1 MPWGMTDGTG
11 LKNRGHT
18 QADVDE
24 RRAAVAEYSGAD
36 LDTIAKCAIDPE
48 KAAHNCENMIGSTQ
62 VPLGYAG
69 PVKISGEYANGEF
82 IVPLATTE
90 GALIASIGRGM
101 SVINAAGGSRTR
113 VFGDYMTRAPVLR
126 VRDLEHACQTI
137 QWIDAHEEEIK
148 AAVAG
153 TTSHGKLA
161 KIEKFP
167 MGRGLY
173 LRFSFETGDAMGM
186 NMATIASEAACRVI
200 EEATGAVMVS
210 VSGNMCSDKK
220 PAAINMIEGRG
231 KTVVAEALI
240 PADIVEAKLHTTAAA
255 IVETNV
261 RKNLIGSSMAG
272 TLGANAHAANMV
284 AAFYIATGQDPAQV
298 IGGSMT
304 LTDCEDVDGNLYIS
318 VRMPAVELGTV
329 GGGTGLPCQTEAL
342 NIMGCKGAGKARKL
356 AEILSVTVLA
366 GELSTLG
373 AQAAGHLGKAHA
385 ELGRGKKCQ

>member
-1 MPWGMTDGTG
+1 MSDGTG

-18 QADVDE
+18 HADVAE
-24 RRAAVAEYSGAD
+24 RLSAVEEYSGVK
-36 LDTIAKCAIDPE
+36 LENISKNSIPPE
-48 KAAHNCENMIGSTQ
+48 AASHNCENMIGSTQ

-69 PVKISGEYANGEF
+69 PVNVAGEYAFGEF
-82 IVPLATTE
+82 LVPLATTE
-90 GALIASIGRGM
+90 GALIASISRGM
-101 SVINAAGGSRTR
+101 SVINASGGSRTR

-126 VRDLEHACQTI
+126 VRDLEHACQCI
-137 QWIDAHEEEIK
+137 QWIDAHEDEIK
-148 AAVAG
+148 AAAAS
-153 TTSHGKLA
+153 TTSHGKLV

-167 MGRGLY
+167 MGRGIY

-200 EEATGAVMVS
+200 EQATGSVMVS

-220 PAAINMIEGRG
+220 AAAINMIEGRG
-231 KTVVAEALI
+231 KTVIAEALI
-240 PADIVEAKLHTTAAA
+240 PSNIVESKLHTTAEA
-255 IVETNV
+255 IVETNI
-261 RKNLIGSSMAG
+261 RKNLIGSSLSG

-298 IGGSMT
+298 VGGSLT
-304 LTDCEDVDGNLYIS
+304 LTNCENIDGNLYIS

-329 GGGTGLPCQTEAL
+329 GGGTSLPCQSEAL
-342 NIMGCKGAGKARKL
+342 EIMGCKGTGKARKL

-366 GELSTLG
+366 GELSTLA
-373 AQAAGHLGKAHA
+373 AQAAGQLGKAHA

>member
-1 MPWGMTDGTG
+1 MSDGLG
-11 LKNRGHT
+11 LKNRGRT

-24 RRAAVAEYSGAD
+24 RRTAVEEFSGAKLESITQCCFD
-36 LDTIAKCAIDPE
+36 GE
-48 KAAHNCENMIGSTQ
+48 AASRNCENMIGSIQ
-62 VPLGYAG
+62 IPLGYAG

-90 GALIASIGRGM
+90 GALIASISRGM

-137 QWIDAHEEEIK
+137 QWIDAHEDEIK
-148 AAVAG
+148 EAVKS
-153 TTSHGKLA
+153 TTSHGRLA

-173 LRFSFETGDAMGM
+173 LRFYFETGDAMGM
-186 NMATIASEAACRVI
+186 NMATIASEAACRLI
-200 EEATGAVMVS
+200 EEATGAELVS

-220 PAAINMIEGRG
+220 AAAINMIEGRG

-240 PADIVEAKLHTTAAA
+240 PSEIVEQKLHATAEA

-284 AAFYIATGQDPAQV
+284 AAFYLATGQDPAQV
-298 IGGSMT
+298 VGGSLT
-304 LTDCEDVDGNLYIS
+304 LTDCENVDGNLYIS
-318 VRMPAVELGTV
+318 VRMPAVEVGTV
-329 GGGTGLPCQTEAL
+329 GGGTSLPTQSECL
-342 NIMGCKGAGKARKL
+342 NVLGCKGNGKARKL

-366 GELSTLG
+366 GELSTLA
-373 AQAAGHLGKAHA
+373 AQAAGQLGKAHA

>member
-1 MPWGMTDGTG
+1 MSDGTG

-18 QADVDE
+18 QADVSE
-24 RRAAVAEYSGAD
+24 RLSAVEEYSGVK
-36 LDTIAKCAIDPE
+36 LENISKNSIPPE
-48 KAAHNCENMIGSTQ
+48 AAAHNCENMIGSTQ
-62 VPLGYAG
+62 IPLGYAG
-69 PVKISGEYANGEF
+69 PVTVAGEYAFGEF
-82 IVPLATTE
+82 LVPLATTE
-90 GALIASIGRGM
+90 GALIASISRGM
-101 SVINAAGGSRTR
+101 SVINASGGSRTR

-126 VRDLEHACQTI
+126 VRDLEHACQCI
-137 QWIDAHEEEIK
+137 QWIDAHEDEIK
-148 AAVAG
+148 AAAAS
-153 TTSHGKLA
+153 TTSHGKLV
-161 KIEKFP
+161 KIEKYP
-167 MGRGLY
+167 MGRGIY

-220 PAAINMIEGRG
+220 AAAINMIEGRG

-240 PADIVEAKLHTTAAA
+240 PSEIVESRLHTTAEA
-255 IVETNV
+255 IVETNI
-261 RKNLIGSSMAG
+261 RKNLIGSSMSG

-298 IGGSMT
+298 VGGSLT
-304 LTDCEDVDGNLYIS
+304 LTNCENLDGNLYIS

-329 GGGTGLPCQTEAL
+329 GGGTSLPCQSEAL
-342 NIMGCKGAGKARKL
+342 EIMGCKGAGKARKL

-366 GELSTLG
+366 GELSTLA
-373 AQAAGHLGKAHA
+373 AQAAGQLGKAHA

>member
-1 MPWGMTDGTG
+1 MSDGTG

-18 QADVDE
+18 QADVSD
-24 RRAAVAEYSGAD
+24 RLSAVEEYSGVK
-36 LDTIAKCAIDPE
+36 LENISKNSIPPE
-48 KAAHNCENMIGSTQ
+48 AAAHNCENMIGSTQ
-62 VPLGYAG
+62 IPLGYAG
-69 PVKISGEYANGEF
+69 PVTVAGEYAFGEF
-82 IVPLATTE
+82 LVPLATTE
-90 GALIASIGRGM
+90 GALIASISRGM
-101 SVINAAGGSRTR
+101 SVINASGGSRTR

-126 VRDLEHACQTI
+126 VRDLEHACQCI
-137 QWIDAHEEEIK
+137 QWIDAHEDEIK
-148 AAVAG
+148 AAAAS
-153 TTSHGKLA
+153 TTSHGKLV
-161 KIEKFP
+161 KIEKYP
-167 MGRGLY
+167 MGRGIY

-220 PAAINMIEGRG
+220 AAAINMIEGRG

-240 PADIVEAKLHTTAAA
+240 PSEIVESKLHTTAEA
-255 IVETNV
+255 IVETNI
-261 RKNLIGSSMAG
+261 RKNLIGSSMSG

-298 IGGSMT
+298 VGGSLT
-304 LTDCEDVDGNLYIS
+304 LTNCENIDGNLYIS

-329 GGGTGLPCQTEAL
+329 GGGTSLPCQSEAL
-342 NIMGCKGAGKARKL
+342 EIMGCKGAGKARKL

-366 GELSTLG
+366 GELSTLA
-373 AQAAGHLGKAHA
+373 AQAAGQLGKAHA

>member
-1 MPWGMTDGTG
+1 MSDGTG

-18 QADVDE
+18 QADVSD
-24 RRAAVAEYSGAD
+24 RLSAVEEYSGVK
-36 LDTIAKCAIDPE
+36 LENISKNSIPPE
-48 KAAHNCENMIGSTQ
+48 AAAHNCENMIGSTQ
-62 VPLGYAG
+62 IPLGYAG
-69 PVKISGEYANGEF
+69 PVTVAGEYAFGEF
-82 IVPLATTE
+82 LVPLATTE
-90 GALIASIGRGM
+90 GALIASISRGM
-101 SVINAAGGSRTR
+101 SVINASGGSRTR

-126 VRDLEHACQTI
+126 VRDLEHACQCI
-137 QWIDAHEEEIK
+137 QWIDAHEDEIK
-148 AAVAG
+148 AAAAS
-153 TTSHGKLA
+153 TTSHGKLV
-161 KIEKFP
+161 KIEKYP
-167 MGRGLY
+167 MGRGIY

-220 PAAINMIEGRG
+220 AAAINMIEGRG

-240 PADIVEAKLHTTAAA
+240 PSEIVESRLHTTAEA
-255 IVETNV
+255 IVETNI
-261 RKNLIGSSMAG
+261 RKNLIGSSMSG

-298 IGGSMT
+298 VGGSLT
-304 LTDCEDVDGNLYIS
+304 LTNCENLDGNLYIS

-329 GGGTGLPCQTEAL
+329 GGGTSLPCQSEAL
-342 NIMGCKGAGKARKL
+342 EIMGCKGAGKARKL

-366 GELSTLG
+366 GELSTLA
-373 AQAAGHLGKAHA
+373 AQAAGQLGKAHA